1 MRPFRVR
8 SNLTPDEA
16 LTALRACTKMRPLQ
30 GCEKECPFREELF
43 WREGRFTI
51 RFVKRRGCRGS
62 FVGEYHGTVK
72 ATEGGRVIEV
82 AVSKKKWDYVLLAAF
97 LLLPWVN
104 ALLEPCSLQT
114 TLAVFGLALALG
126 LGHFWFFFLNDRKE
140 NRIELHRVFHAEE
153 L

>member
-16 LTALRACTKMRPLQ
+16 LTALRACTEVRPLQ
-30 GCEKECPFREELF
+30 GCEKECMFRGELF
-43 WREGRFTI
+43 WREGRITI
-51 RFVKRRGCRGS
+51 RSASRRGCRGS

-72 ATEGGRVIEV
+72 VTEGGRVIEV
-82 AVSKKKWDYVLLAAF
+82 AVFRKKWDYVLLAAF

-104 ALLEPCSLQT
+104 AILEPCGLQT
-114 TLAVFGLALALG
+114 TLVVLGLAVAPG
-126 LGHFWFFFLNDRKE
+126 LGHFWFSFLDDRE
-140 NRIELHRVFHAEE
+140 ETRIELHRVFHAEE